1 MKPLSEP
8 KKKTI
13 NVFDFF
19 LFRESDQSTPI
30 SNFKYETKEIK
41 YKKIKI
47 AEKACERTQRS

>member
-19 LFRESDQSTPI
+19 LFRESEH
-30 SNFKYETKEIK
+30 SNFKL
-41 YKKIKI
+41 
-47 AEKACERTQRS
+47 